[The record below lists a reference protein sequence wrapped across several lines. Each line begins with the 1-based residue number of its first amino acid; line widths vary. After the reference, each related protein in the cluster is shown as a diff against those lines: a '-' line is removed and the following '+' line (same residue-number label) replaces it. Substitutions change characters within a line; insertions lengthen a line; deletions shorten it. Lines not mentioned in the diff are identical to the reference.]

1 MMKKKCIQLKKSLSL
16 CDACLFFRVEGIRFP
31 PTRMKQEEEE
41 NRILSTERENRL
53 QNGWRI
59 GSKKK
64 KKIGFFP
71 PKRKQTAK
79 WMEGGSNS
87 KRKTARGV
95 LHSPSKERFSSG
107 LCAVWWGRNGYEG
120 SFK

>member
-1 MMKKKCIQLKKSLSL
+1 MLIISAFFPEKKKEEKK
-16 CDACLFFRVEGIRFP
+16 
-31 PTRMKQEEEE
+31 
-41 NRILSTERENRL
+41 NTEFVPL
-53 QNGWRI
+53 
-59 GSKKK
+59 
-64 KKIGFFP
+64 
-71 PKRKQTAK
+71 KRKQTTK

-107 LCAVWWGRNGYEG
+107 LWAVWWGRNGYEG